1 VLKYEGGKVRRLFLS
16 LFNNFSFKF
25 FIFEKNKM
33 QLEMKNITKRFPGVI
48 ALDNVNLSVEKGE
61 VHSLCG
67 ENGAGKSTLMKIL
80 NGVYKADEGEIFFNG
95 EKVDVKSPHKAQK
108 LGLSIIF
115 QELNLVNSL
124 SIAENIF
131 LGRLK
136 KNKFGK
142 ILWKDIFEDAAELL
156 GHIGCELDPKTE
168 VGKLS
173 VSQKQ
178 MVEIAKALSFDSKII
193 IMDEP
198 SATLTEKEV
207 EKLYS
212 IIRELKSN
220 EITVIY
226 ISHKMDEIFDLSDRV
241 TVMRDGMTI
250 DTMQISK
257 TSREDIVNK
266 MVGRDMDHAFPRRI
280 PIEGAPVLKVE
291 NLSIE
296 GKLFNINFELK
307 KSEVLSFAGLVG
319 AGRTE
324 LLRAIFGADKID
336 AGEIFLY
343 GKKVKINSPVDA
355 IENGIA
361 LLNEDRKEEGLVLTF
376 SVAENISAAK
386 LGAVTKLGFIQKT
399 KEKKVANKY
408 VDDLSIKTPDIYQRC
423 INLSGGN
430 QQKVALAKWLYSD
443 AEILMLDE
451 PTRGIDVGAK
461 QEIYLIINELVKR
474 GKSVIF
480 VSSEM
485 PEVLA
490 LSDRIIVMHEGKIK
504 GEFDNKQKK
513 VTSEQIL
520 HCAIG

>member
-1 VLKYEGGKVRRLFLS
+1 
-16 LFNNFSFKF
+16 
-25 FIFEKNKM
+25 M
-33 QLEMKNITKRFPGVI
+33 QLEMKNITKRFPGVV
-48 ALDNVNLSVEKGE
+48 ALDNVSLSVEKGE

-67 ENGAGKSTLMKIL
+67 ENGAGKSTLMKVL
-80 NGVYKADEGEIFFNG
+80 NGVYKADEGEIFFYG
-95 EKVDVKSPHKAQK
+95 KKVDVKSPHKAQE

-136 KNKFGK
+136 KNKVGK
-142 ILWKDIFEDAAELL
+142 VLWNEIFLDASDLL
-156 GHIGCELDPKTE
+156 GHIGSQLDPKTE
-168 VGKLS
+168 VGMLS

-207 EKLYS
+207 EKLYA
-212 IIRELKSN
+212 IIRELKSK

-241 TVMRDGMTI
+241 TVLRDGQAI
-250 DTMQISK
+250 KTMLISE

-266 MVGRDMDHAFPRRI
+266 MVGRDMDHAFPNRSSLEGE
-280 PIEGAPVLKVE
+280 PILKVE
-291 NLSIE
+291 NISVA
-296 GKLFNINFELK
+296 GKLDDINFELK
-307 KSEVLSFAGLVG
+307 KGEVLSLAGLVG

-324 LLRAIFGADKID
+324 ILRAIFGADKIHS
-336 AGEIFLY
+336 GKIFLN
-343 GKKVKINSPVDA
+343 GKEIKISSPIDA

-361 LLNEDRKEEGLVLTF
+361 LLNEDRKEEGLVLDF

-386 LGAVTKLGFIQKT
+386 LESITKFGFLQKL
-399 KEKKVANKY
+399 KEKNVAKKY
-408 VDDLSIKTPDIYQRC
+408 VNDLSIKTPDIYQKC

-461 QEIYLIINELVKR
+461 QEIYLIINELVKQ
-474 GKSVIF
+474 GKSVIL

-504 GEFDNKQKK
+504 GEFDNKNKQVK
-513 VTSEQIL
+513 SEQIL

>member
-1 VLKYEGGKVRRLFLS
+1 
-16 LFNNFSFKF
+16 
-25 FIFEKNKM
+25 
-33 QLEMKNITKRFPGVI
+33 MKNITKRFPGVV
-48 ALDNVNLSVEKGE
+48 ALDNVNLSVERGE

-67 ENGAGKSTLMKIL
+67 ENGAGKSTLMKVL
-80 NGVYKADEGEIFFNG
+80 NGVYKADEGEIFFDG
-95 EKVDVKSPHKAQK
+95 KKVDVKSPHKAQQ

-142 ILWKDIFEDAAELL
+142 ILWKEIYEDSANLL
-156 GHIGCELDPKTE
+156 AHIGCKLNPKNE
-168 VGKLS
+168 VGRLS

-178 MVEIAKALSFDSKII
+178 MVEIAKALSFNSKII

-207 EKLYS
+207 KNLYQ
-212 IIRELKSN
+212 IIHELKSKN
-220 EITVIY
+220 ITVIY

-241 TVMRDGMTI
+241 TVLRDGKAI
-250 DTMQISK
+250 ETMNISE
-257 TSREDIVNK
+257 TSREDIINK
-266 MVGRDMDHAFPRRI
+266 MVGRDMDHAFPNRTSE
-280 PIEGAPVLKVE
+280 EGAPVLKIE
-291 NLSIE
+291 NLFIA
-296 GKLFNINFELK
+296 GKLDNINFVLK
-307 KSEVLSFAGLVG
+307 KGEVLSIAGLVG

-336 AGEIFLY
+336 SGKIFLND
-343 GKKVKINSPVDA
+343 KEININSPIDA

-361 LLNEDRKEEGLVLTF
+361 LLNEDRKEEGLVLNF
-376 SVAENISAAK
+376 SVAENITAAK
-386 LGAVTKLGFIQKT
+386 LDSITELGFLK
-399 KEKKVANKY
+399 KSVEKNIAKKY
-408 VDDLSIKTPDIYQRC
+408 IDDLSIKTPGINQKC

-430 QQKVALAKWLYSD
+430 QQKVALAKWLYSN

-461 QEIYLIINELVKR
+461 QEIYLIINELVKQ
-474 GKSVIF
+474 GKSIIL

-490 LSDRIIVMHEGKIK
+490 LSDRIIVLHEGKIK
-504 GEFDNKQKK
+504 GEFDNKNKQ

-520 HCAIG
+520 HYAIG

>member
-1 VLKYEGGKVRRLFLS
+1 MHL
-16 LFNNFSFKF
+16 
-25 FIFEKNKM
+25 
-33 QLEMKNITKRFPGVI
+33 QMKNITKRFPGVV

-67 ENGAGKSTLMKIL
+67 ENGAGKSTLMKVL
-80 NGVYKADEGEIFFNG
+80 NGVYKADEGEIFFN
-95 EKVDVKSPHKAQK
+95 EKKVDVRSPHKAQE

-142 ILWKDIFEDAAELL
+142 ILWNEIYHDAAELL
-156 GHIGCELDPKTE
+156 GHIGCKSDPKIE
-168 VGKLS
+168 VGGLS

-207 EKLYS
+207 KNLYS
-212 IIRELKSN
+212 IIRELKSKN
-220 EITVIY
+220 ITVIY
-226 ISHKMDEIFDLSDRV
+226 ISHKMDEIFDLSDKV
-241 TVMRDGMTI
+241 TVLRDGKAI
-250 DTMQISK
+250 DTMKISE
-257 TSREDIVNK
+257 TSREDIINK
-266 MVGRDMDHAFPRRI
+266 MVGRDMDHAFPHRA
-280 PIEGAPVLKVE
+280 PEDGAPVLKIE

-296 GKLFNINFELK
+296 GKLDNINFELK
-307 KSEVLSFAGLVG
+307 KGEVLSVAGLVG

-324 LLRAIFGADKID
+324 LLRAIFGADKINS
-336 AGEIFLY
+336 GKFFINGKEI
-343 GKKVKINSPVDA
+343 KINSPIDA
-355 IENGIA
+355 IGNGIA
-361 LLNEDRKEEGLVLTF
+361 LLNEDRKEEGLVLCF

-386 LGAVTKLGFIQKT
+386 LDSITKFGFLQKST
-399 KEKKVANKY
+399 EKNIAKKY
-408 VDDLSIKTPDIYQRC
+408 VDDLSIKTPDINQKC

-461 QEIYLIINELVKR
+461 QEIYLIINELVKQ
-474 GKSVIF
+474 GKSIIF

-490 LSDRIIVMHEGKIK
+490 LSDRIIVMHQGKIK
-504 GEFDNKQKK
+504 GEFDNRNKQ
-513 VTSEQIL
+513 VTSEEIL

>member
-1 VLKYEGGKVRRLFLS
+1 
-16 LFNNFSFKF
+16 
-25 FIFEKNKM
+25 M
-33 QLEMKNITKRFPGVI
+33 QLEMKNITKRFPGVV
-48 ALDNVNLSVEKGE
+48 ALDNVSLSVEKGE

-67 ENGAGKSTLMKIL
+67 ENGAGKSTLMKVL
-80 NGVYKADEGEIFFNG
+80 NGVYKADEGEIFFYG
-95 EKVDVKSPHKAQK
+95 KKVDVKSPHKAQE

-142 ILWKDIFEDAAELL
+142 VLWNEIFLDASGLL
-156 GHIGCELDPKTE
+156 GHIGAQLDPKTE

-207 EKLYS
+207 EKLYA
-212 IIRELKSN
+212 IIRELKSK

-241 TVMRDGMTI
+241 TVLRDGQAI
-250 DTMQISK
+250 KTMLISE

-266 MVGRDMDHAFPRRI
+266 MVGRDMNHAFPNRI
-280 PIEGAPVLKVE
+280 PKDGESILKVE
-291 NLSIE
+291 NISVD
-296 GKLFNINFELK
+296 GKLDDISFELK
-307 KSEVLSFAGLVG
+307 KGEVLSLAGLVG

-324 LLRAIFGADKID
+324 ILRAIFGADKID
-336 AGEIFLY
+336 SGKIFLN
-343 GKKVKINSPVDA
+343 GKQIKISSPIDA

-361 LLNEDRKEEGLVLTF
+361 LLNEDRKEEGLVLNF

-386 LGAVTKLGFIQKT
+386 LESITKLGFLQKVT
-399 KEKKVANKY
+399 EKNVAKKY
-408 VDDLSIKTPDIYQRC
+408 VNDLSIKTPGIYQKC

-461 QEIYLIINELVKR
+461 QEIYLIINELVKQ
-474 GKSVIF
+474 GKSVIL

-504 GEFDNKQKK
+504 GEFDNKNKQVK
-513 VTSEQIL
+513 SEQIL

>member
-1 VLKYEGGKVRRLFLS
+1 
-16 LFNNFSFKF
+16 
-25 FIFEKNKM
+25 M
-33 QLEMKNITKRFPGVI
+33 QLEMKNITKRFPGVV

-67 ENGAGKSTLMKIL
+67 ENGAGKSTLMKVL
-80 NGVYKADEGEIFFNG
+80 NGVYKSDEGEIFIDGN
-95 EKVDVKSPHKAQK
+95 KVDIRSPHKAQE

-115 QELNLVNSL
+115 QELNLINSL

-136 KNKFGK
+136 KNKLGK
-142 ILWKDIFEDAAELL
+142 ILWNETFDDAAVLL
-156 GHIGCELDPKTE
+156 GHIGCKLNPKIE
-168 VGKLS
+168 VGELS

-207 EKLYS
+207 ENLYS
-212 IIRELKSN
+212 IIRELKSKN
-220 EITVIY
+220 ITVIY
-226 ISHKMDEIFDLSDRV
+226 ISHKMDEIFDLSDKV
-241 TVMRDGMTI
+241 TVLRDGKAVE
-250 DTMQISK
+250 TMDILE
-257 TSREDIVNK
+257 TSREDIINK
-266 MVGRDMDHAFPRRI
+266 MVGRDMDHAFPHRT
-280 PIEGAPVLKVE
+280 PEGGDPVLRIE

-296 GKLFNINFELK
+296 GKLDNISFELK
-307 KSEVLSFAGLVG
+307 KGEVLSFAGLVG

-324 LLRAIFGADKID
+324 LLRAVFGADKID
-336 AGEIFLY
+336 SGNFILNGKEI
-343 GKKVKINSPVDA
+343 KINSPIDA
-355 IENGIA
+355 IGNGIA
-361 LLNEDRKEEGLVLTF
+361 LLNEDRKEEGLVLNF

-386 LGAVTKLGFIQKT
+386 LDSITKFGFIQKPL
-399 KEKKVANKY
+399 EKNVAEKY
-408 VDDLSIKTPDIYQRC
+408 VGDLSIKTPDINQQC

-461 QEIYLIINELVKR
+461 QEIYLIINELIKQ
-474 GKSVIF
+474 GKSIIF

-490 LSDRIIVMHEGKIK
+490 LSDRIIVLHEGKIK
-504 GEFDNKQKK
+504 GEFDNKDKK
-513 VTSEQIL
+513 ITSEEIL